1 MIDITSRYGK
11 DGRIKSCSIHITDD
25 SETIQNITGITS
37 RQLLTS
43 IERFTDKIS
52 MGDYNGNIT
61 LTDFIPIYLETAKNI
76 LSPLTYQYYK
86 NNIDRLIIPELGN
99 IKLKDITSAHIQ
111 EFVNKLS
118 VLPKK
123 TQNNKDSNEVISSS
137 SVRRYITVLQ
147 SIFKQAVKQNLICEN
162 PASMSHITVPKIN
175 PVKVEI
181 FTRQEAAEMLHCLK
195 QENLQFQTLIQLAVF
210 TGARRG
216 ELVGLKF
223 SDIDFEQH
231 KLTIERSA
239 YKIVGQP
246 LAVKPPKDYEIRTI
260 ALNNTCCELLKM
272 LQKEK
277 ETERQLLGNAWID
290 EDWVFTQWNGAM
302 MNPMTPTKQFSK
314 FLSKHGL
321 KHRRFHSLRH
331 TSATLLL
338 YAGVD
343 INNVKG
349 RLGHGDIKTT
359 SKYLHMLEEA
369 DAEAAYKL
377 ENLLF
382 SELQN

>member
-11 DGRIKSCSIHITDD
+11 DGRITSCSIHITDD

-52 MGDYNGNIT
+52 IGDYNGNIT

-99 IKLKDITSAHIQ
+99 LKLKDITSAHIQ

-162 PASMSHITVPKIN
+162 PANMSHITVPKVN

-181 FTRQEAAEMLHCLK
+181 FTRQEAAEMLTYLK

-231 KLTIERSA
+231 KITIERSA

-277 ETERQLLGNAWID
+277 ETERRLLGNAWID

-369 DAEAAYKL
+369 DVEAAYKL